1 MAIEHKMV
9 RSDFLFEKPIGKGG
23 FGKVWKV
30 IRQKDGKEFAMKEM
44 YKARVLAKRSI
55 HSVIN
60 ERKILSQLKHP
71 FIVNMQ
77 YAFQDK
83 DNLYLAMD
91 YHSGGDLR
99 YHIARN

>member
-1 MAIEHKMV
+1 MITEHKMV
-9 RSDFLFEKPIGKGG
+9 RSDFIFEKPIGKGG

-30 IRQKDGKEFAMKEM
+30 VRQKDGKEFAMKEM

-71 FIVNMQ
+71 FIVNM
-77 YAFQDK
+77 
-83 DNLYLAMD
+83 
-91 YHSGGDLR
+91 
-99 YHIARN
+99 